1 MTKITVPDTY
11 FFNKPLAKMSSAERE
26 MLRQRVNDTA
36 DALDNVTNSEFAELV
51 AIRVLERRG
60 MQAGTVD
67 RTIDETPTERQE
79 EAKKSSIY
87 ARQSGLSRR
96 GE

>member
-1 MTKITVPDTY
+1 
-11 FFNKPLAKMSSAERE
+11 
-26 MLRQRVNDTA
+26 VNDTA

>member
-1 MTKITVPDTY
+1 MSTKITVPDTY
-11 FFNKPLAKMSSAERE
+11 FFNKPLAKMTPAERE

-51 AIRVLERRG
+51 AIKVLERRG

-79 EAKKSSIY
+79 EAKKSSIF
-87 ARQSGLSRR
+87 ARQSGISRR
-96 GE
+96 V